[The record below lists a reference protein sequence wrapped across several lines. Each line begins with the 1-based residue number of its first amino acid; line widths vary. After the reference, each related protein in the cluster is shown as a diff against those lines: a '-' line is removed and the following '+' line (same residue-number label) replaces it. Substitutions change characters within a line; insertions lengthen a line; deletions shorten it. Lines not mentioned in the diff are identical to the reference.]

1 MTHGRILRRRHAQAS
16 LLLPASAD
24 PHSRGIGVALL
35 LAASGLA
42 LSGCGRRETPVT
54 EGLRTQTLHV
64 GNAIEP
70 QGLDPQ
76 TTTGSND
83 HSIQLALL
91 EGLLVPDPVTGQP
104 AAGGAT
110 SWEISPDLLV
120 YTFHLRANAL
130 WSDGQPV
137 TAEDYVGSARR
148 ALSPKLGAEAGNSF
162 IWLAGARAYLEGKT
176 ADFSTV
182 GIRALDTL
190 TVEVRLEEPV
200 PFLLHSIVSA
210 SWAPVPLHVLKRHGN
225 PEDRLNPWTRPGN
238 FVGNG
243 PFVLK
248 EWRPNRFII
257 VEKSPT
263 YWDRDRVRLHRI
275 VFYPIDDIDAEE
287 KMFRTGQL
295 HMTATLPAARMAH
308 WRAEQPEALR
318 IEPQQRLTFVTIN
331 PTRAPFTDV
340 RVRRAFALAI
350 EREPLARIVTGQP
363 PPARSFAPPNG
374 VDFEPKPHIED
385 SAQTAQR
392 LLAEAGFPGGRG
404 FPPVELLLANRG
416 ENKMIAEVLQ
426 EMWRK
431 HLGVTVTLSIQD
443 WAVYI
448 DTQNAGRHQLAMDGW
463 TMAHPY
469 EFYDLHRTGNTLSR
483 YLWSNADFDQLLR
496 AARSAATIP
505 ARNDAYDRL
514 ETLLAREMPI
524 IPLVFPVTTL
534 LLHPAVSG
542 FHSNAQSQHPWKY
555 FHLDPAVREGDA
567 NHLEA
572 KSSVPSSKSMN

>member
-1 MTHGRILRRRHAQAS
+1 MA
-16 LLLPASAD
+16 
-24 PHSRGIGVALL
+24 
-35 LAASGLA
+35 
-42 LSGCGRRETPVT
+42 

-64 GNAIEP
+64 GNAVEP

-76 TTTGSND
+76 TTTGAAD
-83 HSIQLALL
+83 HAIQLALL
-91 EGLLVPDPVTGQP
+91 EGLLVPDPMTGQP
-104 AAGGAT
+104 AAGGAK

-120 YTFHLRANAL
+120 YTFHLRADAR
-130 WSDGQPV
+130 WSDGQSV

-176 ADFSTV
+176 TDFSTV
-182 GIRALDTL
+182 GIRALNPL
-190 TVEVRLEEPV
+190 TVEVRVEEPV

-210 SWAPVPLHVLKRHGN
+210 SWAPVPLHVLKRHGD
-225 PEDRLNPWTRPGN
+225 PENRLNPWTRPGN

-248 EWRPNRFII
+248 EWRPNRSIT

-263 YWDRDRVRLHRI
+263 YWDRDRVRLLRI
-275 VFYPIDDIDAEE
+275 VFHPIDDIEAEE

-295 HMTATLPAARMAH
+295 HRTATLPAARAAR
-308 WRAEQPEALR
+308 WRTEQPKSLR

-350 EREPLARIVTGQP
+350 EREPLARTVTGQP
-363 PPARSFAPPNG
+363 PPARSFAAPNG
-374 VDFEPKPHIED
+374 VDFEPKPQFEESAG
-385 SAQTAQR
+385 SAQQ
-392 LLAEAGFPGGRG
+392 LIAEAGFLGGRG
-404 FPPVELLLANRG
+404 FPSVELLLANRG

-443 WAVYI
+443 WGVYI

-463 TMAHPY
+463 GLAHPY

-483 YLWSNADFDQLLR
+483 YLWSNAEFDQLLR
-496 AARSAATIP
+496 GARSSATIP

-514 ETLLAREMPI
+514 EVLLAREMPI
-524 IPLVFPVTTL
+524 IPLFFPVATF
-534 LLHPAVSG
+534 LLHPAVRG
-542 FHSNAQSQHPWKY
+542 FHSNSQSQHPWKY
-555 FHLDPAVREGDA
+555 FHMETVVGDGDA
-567 NHLEA
+567 KHL
-572 KSSVPSSKSMN
+572 